1 MNSPLK
7 KLQQEAQLL
16 KLSSTEK
23 AALHASLMK
32 VVHASTGAGDASAL
46 RVTPSPFY
54 FFSPQFAMSFA
65 ALLVVFITG
74 GTALAAKGSL
84 PGDALYTIK
93 TNVSE
98 PLMGALAFSNEDKI
112 KFHTEV
118 AQTRLEEAE
127 VLASQNRLDAT
138 AAATIETNLDEH
150 LSERSVLTTKLDSS
164 IAAHGDVLLALGES
178 SSSST
183 TRTNSDAIASKV
195 RFARGTSGTVSL
207 AMAKATTREAA
218 PMMAPAAPQATGVS
232 LMMASEASDTV
243 IEDSAAPTTSEE
255 NTVSNSKRSSKENV
269 PSSNSSKQSR
279 LEKEALA
286 LEKRATSSLETL
298 RQSVKN
304 LKTPVDEDVEAKLDA
319 RLARITSFIALGREA
334 MNDKDFESAAD
345 NFNEALDREATLSTF
360 IAANQKFNNG
370 ILGNLLGNDSRWGD
384 DERE

>member
-23 AALHASLMK
+23 AALHANLMK
-32 VVHASTGAGDASAL
+32 VVHASTEAGDASAP
-46 RVTPSPFY
+46 RMTPSPFY
-54 FFSPQFAMSFA
+54 FFSPQFAMPFA

-138 AAATIETNLDEH
+138 AAATIETNLDTH
-150 LSERSVLTTKLDSS
+150 LAERNVLTTKLDSS

-195 RFARGTSGTVSL
+195 RFARGASGTVSL
-207 AMAKATTREAA
+207 AMAKATTREVA
-218 PMMAPAAPQATGVS
+218 PMMAPTATGVS
-232 LMMASEASDTV
+232 LMMASEASDV
-243 IEDSAAPTTSEE
+243 VAEDAAAPTTSEE
-255 NTVSNSKRSSKENV
+255 NTVSNSKRSSKEDT
-269 PSSNSSKQSR
+269 SSNTSNKQSR

-304 LKTPVDEDVEAKLDA
+304 LKTHVDEDIEAKLDA

-334 MNDKDFESAAD
+334 MSDKDFESAID
-345 NFNEALDREATLSTF
+345 DFNEALDREATLSTF

>member
-32 VVHASTGAGDASAL
+32 VVHASREAADASAP
-46 RVTPSPFY
+46 RMTPSPFY
-54 FFSPQFAMSFA
+54 FFSPQFAMPFA
-65 ALLVVFITG
+65 ALLVIFITG
-74 GTALAAKGSL
+74 GTALAAKGAL

-112 KFHTEV
+112 KFHTEI

-127 VLASQNRLDAT
+127 VLASQNRLDAK
-138 AAATIETNLDEH
+138 ASATIETNLDTH
-150 LSERSVLTTKLDSS
+150 LAERNVLTTKLDPS
-164 IAAHGDVLLALGES
+164 IAAHGDVLLTLGGS

-195 RFARGTSGTVSL
+195 RFARNASGTVSL
-207 AMAKATTREAA
+207 AMAKATTREVA
-218 PMMAPAAPQATGVS
+218 PMMAPAPQATGVS
-232 LMMASEASDTV
+232 LMMANDIQVA
-243 IEDSAAPTTSEE
+243 EDSAAPTTSED
-255 NTVSNSKRSSKENV
+255 NTVTNSKRSSKENAS
-269 PSSNSSKQSR
+269 SSNSSKQSR
-279 LEKEALA
+279 LEKEALS

-304 LKTPVDEDVEAKLDA
+304 LTTHVDEDVEAKLDA
-319 RLARITSFIALGREA
+319 RLARIASFITLGKEA
-334 MNDKDFESAAD
+334 MSDKDFESAID

-360 IAANQKFNNG
+360 IEANQKFNNG
-370 ILGNLLGNDSRWGD
+370 ILGNLLGNDSRWGG
-384 DERE
+384 DEGE